1 MFKNVFHPEI
11 SLQYYTILQCKYI
24 RTDQA
29 GNLGIVDTYYREPN
43 LGSFPSQVNAQH
55 LFAMTMSMS
64 DHPMDYGDH
73 RR

>member
-11 SLQYYTILQCKYI
+11 SLQYCRVNIFSQIKQETGI
-24 RTDQA
+24 
-29 GNLGIVDTYYREPN
+29 LGIVDTYYREPN